1 VNSHSRSARPI
12 TNKINFIGGIL
23 TVRYGQLKPTGLTI
37 ILMMMAFPVQ
47 NTLVEIKLSNLKL
60 LTNLSLLDP
69 VEYYA
74 QGLLSPLIL
83 PSPFPWLWFR

>member
-1 VNSHSRSARPI
+1 
-12 TNKINFIGGIL
+12 
-23 TVRYGQLKPTGLTI
+23 
-37 ILMMMAFPVQ
+37 MMMAFPVQ
-47 NTLVEIKLSNLKL
+47 NTLVERMKLSNLKL

-69 VEYYA
+69 VECFA